1 MKVSYCVFI
10 SMLNIALGITSSS
23 VGRIRCQSQ
32 QTLVLAEASV
42 CTVVEVVPMAP
53 LKTLA
58 TNRKA
63 GDFSTFLIKDVKE
76 TTVLPP
82 VTCLDKYAVAQSF
95 CYHREGVHMSNKL
108 FSYIAQIQIY
118 KHMMQNMCIFTQIDM
133 CVFSLIS
140 IYIYILM
147 CKISCDIH
155 YTSCISPQT
164 KLFGKLTP

>member
-1 MKVSYCVFI
+1 MFWGSFCMKVSYCVFM
-10 SMLNIALGITSSS
+10 SMLSIALGITSSS

-82 VTCLDKYAVAQSF
+82 VTCLDEYVVAQSF

-108 FSYIAQIQIY
+108 FIYIAQIQIY
-118 KHMMQNMCIFTQIDM
+118 KHMMQIYVYIYTDRYVCIFIY
-133 CVFSLIS
+133 L
-140 IYIYILM
+140 YIYILM
-147 CKISCDIH
+147 CKIRYDSIYNILLVYH
-155 YTSCISPQT
+155 R
-164 KLFGKLTP
+164 K